1 MLLAIDV
8 GNTQTVIGVYR
19 EAALVGMWRVA
30 TNKSHTAD
38 EVRIKLLPL
47 FESAGLSFAEVRGA
61 ALASVVPQLT
71 QAWTQALHDLT
82 GAEALVCS
90 AETAAA
96 GGLFRTDY
104 PAPHEIGADR
114 IADAVAAKE
123 RYGAPVVVVDFGTAA
138 NIEVTDRDGNFVGG
152 VIAPGVETSA
162 AALFSHATRLAA
174 IELADPHQ
182 AIGTSTETA
191 IQAGIVYG
199 EADRV
204 DGLGAAHLRAAGL
217 RGAGRGHGRPG
228 DVRGRA
234 FGHHHARRSRT
245 DAGGPEAHRR
255 RSGLNGTIH
264 ADAVLPAVLRLVER
278 LVRLVDDGVVRE
290 DRPGPSRTRRCSRW
304 ACRDWRPC
312 CL

>member
-123 RYGAPVVVVDFGTAA
+123 RY
-138 NIEVTDRDGNFVGG
+138 
-152 VIAPGVETSA
+152 
-162 AALFSHATRLAA
+162 
-174 IELADPHQ
+174 
-182 AIGTSTETA
+182 
-191 IQAGIVYG
+191 
-199 EADRV
+199 
-204 DGLGAAHLRAAGL
+204 
-217 RGAGRGHGRPG
+217 
-228 DVRGRA
+228 
-234 FGHHHARRSRT
+234 ARRWWWWTSERPRTSR
-245 DAGGPEAHRR
+245 
-255 RSGLNGTIH
+255 
-264 ADAVLPAVLRLVER
+264 
-278 LVRLVDDGVVRE
+278 
-290 DRPGPSRTRRCSRW
+290 
-304 ACRDWRPC
+304 
-312 CL
+312 

>member
-82 GAEALVCS
+82 GA
-90 AETAAA
+90 AA

-123 RYGAPVVVVDFGTAA
+123 RYGAPVVVVDFGTAT

-174 IELADPHQ
+174 IELTDPHQ

-204 DGLGAAHLRAAGL
+204 DGLVRRIFAQLGYEAPVVATGGLAPCVAELSATITHVDPELTLEGL
-217 RGAGRGHGRPG
+217 RLIAAAQG
-228 DVRGRA
+228 
-234 FGHHHARRSRT
+234 
-245 DAGGPEAHRR
+245 
-255 RSGLNGTIH
+255 
-264 ADAVLPAVLRLVER
+264 
-278 LVRLVDDGVVRE
+278 
-290 DRPGPSRTRRCSRW
+290 
-304 ACRDWRPC
+304 
-312 CL
+312 

>member
-8 GNTQTVIGVYR
+8 GDTQTVIGVYR

-96 GGLFRTDY
+96 GGLFRT
-104 PAPHEIGADR
+104 
-114 IADAVAAKE
+114 VLS
-123 RYGAPVVVVDFGTAA
+123 GTARNRCRPA
-138 NIEVTDRDGNFVGG
+138 LRMRWPRTGALRRAGGGGGLRNGHEHRGDRPGRELRRRRSSRRAWRPRPRPCSRMPRVWPPSSWP
-152 VIAPGVETSA
+152 IRTRPSAPA
-162 AALFSHATRLAA
+162 RKL
-174 IELADPHQ
+174 
-182 AIGTSTETA
+182 A

-204 DGLGAAHLRAAGL
+204 DGLVRRIFAQLGYEAPVVATGGL
-217 RGAGRGHGRPG
+217 ATCVASFRP
-228 DVRGRA
+228 
-234 FGHHHARRSRT
+234 
-245 DAGGPEAHRR
+245 
-255 RSGLNGTIH
+255 
-264 ADAVLPAVLRLVER
+264 
-278 LVRLVDDGVVRE
+278 
-290 DRPGPSRTRRCSRW
+290 PSRTSI
-304 ACRDWRPC
+304 PN
-312 CL
+312 